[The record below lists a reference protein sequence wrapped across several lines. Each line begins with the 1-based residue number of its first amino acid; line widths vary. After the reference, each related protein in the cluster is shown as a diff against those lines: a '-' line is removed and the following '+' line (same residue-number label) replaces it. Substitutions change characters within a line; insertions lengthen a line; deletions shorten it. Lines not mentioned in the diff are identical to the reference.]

1 MTKEQLELI
10 AALLAGQQAAIVHLS
25 MKLAERANLDKG
37 ELAESFRKTAQLL
50 EDATRNKEIIAMV
63 LNQIAAGIDTS
74 KSESQKDVTEQIKSL
89 LH

>member
-10 AALLAGQQAAIVHLS
+10 AALLAGQNAAIVHLS
-25 MKLAERANLDKG
+25 MKLAEHAGLDKSD
-37 ELAESFRKTAQLL
+37 LADSFRKTGELL
-50 EDATRNKEIIAMV
+50 AEQTRNKKIIAMV

-74 KSESQKDVTEQIKSL
+74 RPESQKEMEEQIKNL